1 MKVAIVYTGVNPE
14 LITTIERELR
24 AATKGIDFD
33 IMTLADPTIINET
46 IANGSVTPAAA
57 QRLMKLYMAGM
68 AGGADIIYNICSS
81 IGDVADAAKPIF
93 KMMGIPLVRIDEN
106 MAINAIKTGKRI
118 GVLATLKTTLEPT
131 KRLIKRCAH
140 EMGTEVTLVDAL
152 ADGAF
157 GKSKEELED
166 IFVQKVKDISDK
178 VDVILLSQASMAEC
192 EKKLEEAS
200 GKPVVSSPRFGAAAM
215 KNVICSLM
223 AKVH

>member
-1 MKVAIVYTGVNPE
+1 MKVAIVYTGVNPQ
-14 LITTIERELR
+14 LITTIERELK
-24 AATKGIDFD
+24 AATPGVDLD

-46 IANGSVTPAAA
+46 IANGGVTPAAA

-93 KMMGIPLVRIDEN
+93 TKMGIPFVRIDEN
-106 MAINAIKTGKRI
+106 MAKSAIKTGTRI
-118 GVLATLKTTLEPT
+118 GVLATLRTTLEPT
-131 KRLIKRCAH
+131 KRLIKRCAD
-140 EMGTEVTLVDAL
+140 EMGTEVTLIDAL

-157 GKSKEELED
+157 GKSKEELEE
-166 IFVQKVKDISDK
+166 IFVEKVKDIADK
-178 VDVILLSQASMAEC
+178 VDVILLAQASMAEV

-215 KNVICSLM
+215 KDAICSLVT
-223 AKVH
+223 K